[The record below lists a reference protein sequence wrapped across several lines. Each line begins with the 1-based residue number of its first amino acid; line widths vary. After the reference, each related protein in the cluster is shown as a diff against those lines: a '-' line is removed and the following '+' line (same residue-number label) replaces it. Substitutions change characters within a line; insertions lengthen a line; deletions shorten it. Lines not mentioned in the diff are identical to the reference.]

1 MKNVILIFYLAQAD
15 ILEQINKNV
24 IQPVSKVQSDS
35 RYMQLNTW
43 VSIVSLYHEFP
54 EFESSQFSLE
64 IDVDLKK
71 WYV

>member
-35 RYMQLNTW
+35 RNMQRIINRDT
-43 VSIVSLYHEFP
+43 VSFLLRISCIKIWKF
-54 EFESSQFSLE
+54 
-64 IDVDLKK
+64 
-71 WYV
+71 

>member
-35 RYMQLNTW
+35 PSMQLNTRSSS
-43 VSIVSLYHEFP
+43 VLTYHG
-54 EFESSQFSLE
+54 FEKL
-64 IDVDLKK
+64 I
-71 WYV
+71 

>member
-35 RYMQLNTW
+35 RNMRLNINRVTW
-43 VSIVSLYHEFP
+43 SFLLRISFIKMEHFKL
-54 EFESSQFSLE
+54 
-64 IDVDLKK
+64 
-71 WYV
+71 

>member
-43 VSIVSLYHEFP
+43 SSIVSLYHDFQEFK
-54 EFESSQFSLE
+54 SSQFRLE
-64 IDVDLKK
+64 IDVNLKK

>member
-35 RYMQLNTW
+35 RNMQLNIDTQ
-43 VSIVSLYHEFP
+43 VYHFMN
-54 EFESSQFSLE
+54 FQSSKQANL
-64 IDVDLKK
+64 D
-71 WYV
+71 